1 MYKIYFV
8 CYFIIIINFSK
19 SEQLIF
25 ASLHSRHGARAPLDC
40 DKNNLDFLGEKWT
53 NPGQLTPT
61 GQRMEYILGL
71 RNNHRYIKGNPYKFL
86 SEKFDPHEILVYST
100 DVNRTIL
107 SISSQL
113 QGLYPMSSKAGDTLN
128 EEQIKVSNPPVNITS
143 YEEIQTE
150 IDNLNISSL
159 PNYMTIIPIHTLTT
173 SERKMN
179 VQDSVGCKEKVNK
192 TRDNN
197 KISIQSIISAAKN
210 FNNKYSKNLSNYYD
224 QNPSNFTY
232 DFDWIGLF
240 CDTMVSDISDG
251 RKMTDFFNRTGI
263 DKVGLEKDCREVIE
277 INFRDDFYGD
287 EKNQVSSLVESN
299 LIKDILYYMNLKI
312 DEDKNN
318 ENRRQ
323 NFSDYSKPKMIIYS
337 GHDSTLSGE
346 EMFMIRNFGLK
357 DTDFIY
363 PTYTT
368 QFAFEVT
375 RNDEKQEKIEY
386 TDYKVNFYIN
396 DELFISRNFKDF
408 KETIEKKSWSTEQIN
423 KFCEIKEEEE
433 DDNNTIEIYI
443 IIGLGALSLIL
454 VIVVIFLVIKL
465 NKLNKKEKEN
475 EDSERKES
483 SLLDEE
489 EN

>member
-1 MYKIYFV
+1 
-8 CYFIIIINFSK
+8 
-19 SEQLIF
+19 
-25 ASLHSRHGARAPLDC
+25 
-40 DKNNLDFLGEKWT
+40 
-53 NPGQLTPT
+53 
-61 GQRMEYILGL
+61 
-71 RNNHRYIKGNPYKFL
+71 
-86 SEKFDPHEILVYST
+86 
-100 DVNRTIL
+100 
-107 SISSQL
+107 
-113 QGLYPMSSKAGDTLN
+113 
-128 EEQIKVSNPPVNITS
+128 
-143 YEEIQTE
+143 
-150 IDNLNISSL
+150 
-159 PNYMTIIPIHTLTT
+159 MTIIPIHTLTT

-375 RNDEKQEKIEY
+375 RNDEKKDKIEY
-386 TDYKVNFYIN
+386 TDYKVNFFIN
-396 DELFISRNFKDF
+396 DKLFISSNFKDF

-423 KFCEIKEEEE
+423 EFCEIKGEEE
-433 DDNNTIEIYI
+433 DDNNTTEIYI